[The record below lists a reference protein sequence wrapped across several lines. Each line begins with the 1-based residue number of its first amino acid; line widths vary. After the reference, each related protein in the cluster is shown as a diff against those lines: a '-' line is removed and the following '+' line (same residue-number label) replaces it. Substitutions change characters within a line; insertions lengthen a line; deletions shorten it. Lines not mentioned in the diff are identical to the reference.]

1 MSFTWVFIYFSI
13 LWLYLTA
20 TDFDWNGVMESNA
33 YCEVFSTR
41 FSLSMNRVFSI
52 QHHVFKHHYQKGYLH
67 LTRTFF
73 PRRSLH
79 VISSMLITNLGR
91 EKNYQAKLFWTV
103 IIDNYCTLYIVAVI
117 SKTKVGILTMWPFL
131 KTKSLKGPMTPLLWH
146 VGNIVLHFLLVL
158 YTPADVN
165 LNICK
170 ECSSHLEV
178 ANIAIAY
185 DLKRSGCWAKSF
197 SLFCIRLHIPPE
209 HV

>member
-1 MSFTWVFIYFSI
+1 MSFTRVFIYFSI
-13 LWLYLTA
+13 LWLYLTV

-33 YCEVFSTR
+33 YCGVFSTR

-103 IIDNYCTLYIVAVI
+103 IIDNFCTLYIVAVI

-131 KTKSLKGPMTPLLWH
+131 KTKSLKAPWPHCYDMLEILCWIFFLFFIHLQTSTWIFVKNAAAILRLL
-146 VGNIVLHFLLVL
+146 
-158 YTPADVN
+158 TSP
-165 LNICK
+165 
-170 ECSSHLEV
+170 
-178 ANIAIAY
+178 
-185 DLKRSGCWAKSF
+185 
-197 SLFCIRLHIPPE
+197 
-209 HV
+209 